1 MIAYSGEEREKAGG
15 ILEGVLSQRTFFG
28 HSFDFRVHTNVLHIQ
43 KDKIKLTIMEG
54 ILEVNINNNKLT

>member
-43 KDKIKLTIMEG
+43 KDKIKLEG